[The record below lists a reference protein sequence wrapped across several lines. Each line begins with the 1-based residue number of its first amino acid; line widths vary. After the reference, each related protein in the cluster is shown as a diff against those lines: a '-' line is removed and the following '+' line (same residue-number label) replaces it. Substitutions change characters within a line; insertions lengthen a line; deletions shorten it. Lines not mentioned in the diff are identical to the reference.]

1 MHPEDAAD
9 HKEADPGTS
18 FVTHRGSYSDFE
30 GSDAGEAP
38 QPREALEAAEEQSQ
52 DEDSEYEDDCEAEE
66 DAYSDAFEVEASDE
80 DVAESSSRDENPAD
94 LQSPSNAGNSSEGTG
109 SPAAPV
115 TAAVTIAPV
124 SEPSESASQY
134 SEPEEEEPK
143 LEEPDE
149 PDEPE
154 DYSEDLE
161 IEAEQGNDYYTPSEA
176 SDPRSDGRM
185 DVRQSSIPSYDEEDI
200 FEEDS
205 GESLHPPET
214 N

>member
-1 MHPEDAAD
+1 M
-9 HKEADPGTS
+9 
-18 FVTHRGSYSDFE
+18 
-30 GSDAGEAP
+30 
-38 QPREALEAAEEQSQ
+38 
-52 DEDSEYEDDCEAEE
+52 
-66 DAYSDAFEVEASDE
+66 
-80 DVAESSSRDENPAD
+80 AESSSRDENPAD

-185 DVRQSSIPSYDEEDI
+185 DVRQSCWA
-200 FEEDS
+200 
-205 GESLHPPET
+205 SLQPDFTLLLSTGRAFQFWFVMFSSAPLCGFGTIAAH
-214 N
+214 